1 MPRLTQKGQ
10 VTIPVEARRALGLR
24 DGDEIV
30 FEVQGDRAVLRKRQR
45 PGSELRAWMGRLSQ
59 GRETDVDEIM
69 KELRGDADHL
79 RG

>member
-10 VTIPVEARRALGLR
+10 VTIPVEVRRLLGLR

-30 FEVQGDRAVLRKRQR
+30 FEVEGGRAALRKKDRAKA
-45 PGSELRAWMGRLSQ
+45 GLRAWLGRLDVGQ
-59 GRETDVDEIM
+59 GTNVDAVM

-79 RG
+79 SG